1 MTTGNLHQLSARQIA
16 EGVRARQFTATA
28 VTVAFLGRIEALN
41 PKINAYTL
49 VTADRALAE
58 AARVDAAIAAG
69 DDPGPLAGAPYGVKN
84 LFDLEGEVTVAG
96 SKINR
101 DDPPAAT
108 DATVV
113 ARLAKAGA
121 VCLGA
126 TNMGEYAYDFV
137 TINAHDG
144 ATRNPHDLSRSAGG
158 SSGGS
163 GAAVAAGLASFT
175 LGTDTNGSVRVPSSF
190 CGVWGLKPTYSLLS
204 RAGVYPFVASLDTVG
219 TFARSVADLAA
230 TLDVMAGS
238 DPRDPDCGRL
248 TAPPS
253 GQDLELGVKGVRVA
267 TLGGYFARGWTPQL
281 AAAIASVADALDAGP
296 VIELPRPD
304 VARGAAFSITAAEAG
319 EFHRQRLSA
328 RAADFDPASRDR
340 LIAGLLAPGAW
351 YLKAQRFREWWKH
364 EVARVFE
371 DVDVLIAPATPMT
384 APGLD
389 EQTFDFDG
397 ATLPLRANVGLF
409 TQPITLVGLPVLAAP
424 VHTPGQMPTAVQL
437 VGKPNSE
444 AILLRVARELEQK
457 GVCKAPLGRAA

>member
-1 MTTGNLHQLSARQIA
+1 MTADLHELSATQIA
-16 EGVRARQFTATA
+16 EGVRARRFTATA
-28 VTVAFLGRIEALN
+28 VAEAFLGRIEALN
-41 PKINAYTL
+41 PQINAYTL

-58 AARVDAAIAAG
+58 AARVDAAVAAG
-69 DDPGPLAGAPYGVKN
+69 EDPGPLAGAPYGVKN
-84 LFDLEGEVTVAG
+84 LFDLEGEVTIAG

-101 DDPPAAT
+101 DDPPAAD
-108 DATVV
+108 DATLV

-163 GAAVAAGLASFT
+163 GAAVAAGLAAFT

-190 CGVWGLKPTYSLLS
+190 CGVWGLKPTYNLLS

-219 TFARSVADLAA
+219 TFARSVADLARS
-230 TLDVMAGS
+230 LDVMAGA

-248 TAPPS
+248 PVWPS
-253 GQDLELGVKGVRVA
+253 EAELDLGAEGIRVA
-267 TLGGYFARGWTPQL
+267 TLGGYFARGWTPSL
-281 AAAIASVADALDAGP
+281 AAAIASVAEALDAGP
-296 VIELPRPD
+296 ALELPRPD
-304 VARGAAFSITAAEAG
+304 IARGAAFTITAAEAG
-319 EFHRQRLSA
+319 EFHRRRLSA
-328 RAADFDPASRDR
+328 RAADFDPGSRDR
-340 LIAGLLAPGAW
+340 FIAGLLAPAAW
-351 YLKAQRFREWWKH
+351 YLKAQRFREWWKG

-371 DVDVLIAPATPMT
+371 DVDVLIAPATPMV

-389 EQTFDFDG
+389 EQTFEFDG
-397 ATLPLRANVGLF
+397 ATLPLRANIGLF

-424 VHTPGQMPTAVQL
+424 IHRPGQMPTAVQL
-437 VGKPNSE
+437 IGRPNSE

-457 GVCKAPLGRAA
+457 GVCAAPLGLAA